1 MPDGNRFHTGQRGL
15 RRRFGGTEDP
25 LEPDSL
31 RSLGH
36 GEHAAHGTQPT
47 VERGAPPRLRA
58 RAEDRRI
65 DLAGG
70 SQDGKRD

>member
-1 MPDGNRFHTGQRGL
+1 MPDGNRFHTGQCGL

-25 LEPDSL
+25 VEPDSL

-47 VERGAPPRLRA
+47 VECELAHDCVPAQRC
-58 RAEDRRI
+58 RI

-70 SQDGKRD
+70 SKDGKRD